1 MSTCSLRPLT
11 FPEVGAYIAERLYAA
26 GLRGAVYPFP
36 TQALENI
43 FFQYSQGVPRLINL
57 ACDAALALGAKTQRS
72 VIQPDIVE
80 EVAAELGVKET
91 APVPVVQEKVAVP
104 VNGVNRNEPANQAG
118 VKSAVDVL
126 IQAMKQRRA
135 SPLE

>member
-1 MSTCSLRPLT
+1 MR
-11 FPEVGAYIAERLYAA
+11 AYIAERLYAA
-26 GLRGAVYPFP
+26 GLRGAAYPFP

-43 FFQYSQGVPRLINL
+43 FQYSQGVPRLINL
-57 ACDAALALGAKTQRS
+57 VCDAALALGAKTQRS
-72 VIQPDIVE
+72 IIQPDIVE

-91 APVPVVQEKVAVP
+91 ALVPVVQEKVAVP
-104 VNGVNRNEPANQAG
+104 VNGVNSKEPVNQAG